1 MLVRCVMCNEV
12 LCLLQNCNMDLPF
25 WLFLNK
31 CIFFHCW
38 CFVCTMNT
46 SIVEFVFPCTAGFVL
61 GPQRTEEGSAFIC
74 RSAPS
79 FYQVCR
85 RRRQLF
91 SDTELQEKPELHN
104 TCGCFWCGKS
114 TAAITGYRV
123 SCTYVYIRS
132 VGVIRLAF
140 SWSQHV
146 CGCCYLSVG
155 AAWRRTPP
163 PSSHYHC
170 GGLEGLWTEHTCG

>member
-1 MLVRCVMCNEV
+1 MLCYVI
-12 LCLLQNCNMDLPF
+12 LCRFFQCTLLVFCLYYEY
-25 WLFLNK
+25 
-31 CIFFHCW
+31 
-38 CFVCTMNT
+38 
-46 SIVEFVFPCTAGFVL
+46 SIAEFVFLCTAGFVL

-104 TCGCFWCGKS
+104 TCGCLWCGKS
-114 TAAITGYRV
+114 TAAV
-123 SCTYVYIRS
+123 AEYICWCDS
-132 VGVIRLAF
+132 LAF

-146 CGCCYLSVG
+146 CVHLSVG
-155 AAWRRTPP
+155 AAWRRIPP
-163 PSSHYHC
+163 PSSHDHC
-170 GGLEGLWTEHTCG
+170 GGLEGLWAEHACG